1 MESAAEITVGAPD
14 IPDFEIEVVVT
25 ASQINSAL
33 KEDMPAAVAT
43 IAEQQGW
50 LLNTKATWGD
60 LRTSLCDLEK
70 AGYIPDA
77 GLAISMDKPEEASD
91 HLAKVTLT
99 LSVTGYEPGK
109 CKEGRLMATASMD
122 FAPWTVE
129 QASQIREQLNTD
141 LEKLEDAIVQIRFE
155 FKRAEFIRDENGQ
168 SVRANEVLEKFSLLL
183 GDPTIVDDPETSRDE
198 SRFELVPFFL
208 LDSITPQTPQRF
220 ELDPDSEVTAT
231 VRAQII
237 DPPSNPESMT
247 LRVEAVIELKTS
259 SLVSTKLEGS
269 GVGLHLQP
277 EIVIN
282 ALKVITESL

>member
-1 MESAAEITVGAPD
+1 
-14 IPDFEIEVVVT
+14 
-25 ASQINSAL
+25 
-33 KEDMPAAVAT
+33 
-43 IAEQQGW
+43 
-50 LLNTKATWGD
+50 
-60 LRTSLCDLEK
+60 
-70 AGYIPDA
+70 
-77 GLAISMDKPEEASD
+77 
-91 HLAKVTLT
+91 
-99 LSVTGYEPGK
+99 
-109 CKEGRLMATASMD
+109 MATASMD

-168 SVRANEVLEKFSLLL
+168 SVRSNEALENFSLLL
-183 GDPTIVDDPETSRDE
+183 GDPTIVDDPETTRDE

-208 LDSITPQTPQRF
+208 LDSITPETPQRF

-237 DPPSNPESMT
+237 NPPSNPESMT
-247 LRVEAVIELKTS
+247 LRVEAVIELKNS
-259 SLVSTKLEGS
+259 SIESTKLEGS

-282 ALKVITESL
+282 ALRVITESL